1 MVIIFGDL
9 GFSWWL
15 DFLVGLILVTVIVD
29 FGFYVFGVYCA
40 WFTAVKLARAGCFG
54 CLVVC
59 WLLLIMVVWIMLF

>member
-1 MVIIFGDL
+1 M
-9 GFSWWL
+9 
-15 DFLVGLILVTVIVD
+15 GLILVAVIVD